1 MFTPEGELREGFRH
15 LEGAPE
21 AGSPPSGSTVENV
34 AAGGRRTGEPAA
46 GEPAAGE
53 PAAGAR
59 IVEPDETEEATAS
72 RQDGDAPQ
80 FLDLVGFLA
89 ENASVYLRQASSL
102 GSTTEGK
109 ENLEIAKL
117 HIDFLRTLQEKTT
130 GNLTAEESAML
141 EDVIYQLKMGFVSLR
156 GF

>member
-34 AAGGRRTGEPAA
+34 AAGGRRT
-46 GEPAAGE
+46 GE